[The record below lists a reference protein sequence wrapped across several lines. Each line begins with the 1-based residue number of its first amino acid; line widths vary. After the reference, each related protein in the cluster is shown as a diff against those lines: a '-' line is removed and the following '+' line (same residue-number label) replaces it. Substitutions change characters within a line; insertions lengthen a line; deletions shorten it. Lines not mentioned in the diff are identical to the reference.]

1 MRKLSTNEKILG
13 AERREFLIT
22 TLKTASEP
30 MPGRTL
36 GEMTNVSRQVIVGD
50 ITLLKAK
57 GEPIMATSRG
67 YIYIHPQAE
76 PQQIEKII
84 VCSHTAEQTE
94 DELNILV
101 DHGVTVKDVKIEHQ
115 VYGDLTASVM
125 VSNRSEVKKFI
136 QNIQETNASLLLEL
150 TEGIH
155 LHTIIANSEQEIT
168 NAEDALRKA
177 DILVE

>member
-1 MRKLSTNEKILG
+1 MNEKVLG
-13 AERREFLIT
+13 AERRKLLIT

-67 YIYIHPQAE
+67 YIYMHPQLE
-76 PQQIEKII
+76 PKKIEKII
-84 VCSHTAEQTE
+84 VCTHTAKQTE
-94 DELNILV
+94 EELNILV
-101 DHGVTVKDVKIEHQ
+101 DHGITVKDVKIEHQ

-125 VSNRSEVKKFI
+125 VSNRNEVKNFI
-136 QNIQETNASLLLEL
+136 RNIKDTNASLLLEL

-155 LHTIIANSEQEIT
+155 LHTIIASSELEIKS
-168 NAEDALRKA
+168 AEDALRHA
-177 DILVE
+177 GILVE

>member
-1 MRKLSTNEKILG
+1 MTMNEKVLG
-13 AERREFLIT
+13 AERRKLLIM

-30 MPGRTL
+30 LPGRTL

-67 YIYIHPQAE
+67 YIYMHPQVE
-76 PQQIEKII
+76 PQRIEKII
-84 VCSHTAEQTE
+84 VCTHPAKQTE
-94 DELNILV
+94 EELNMLV
-101 DHGVTVKDVKIEHQ
+101 DHGVTVKDVKIEHP

-125 VSNRSEVKKFI
+125 VSNRSEVKNFI
-136 QNIQETNASLLLEL
+136 RNIQETNASLLLEL

-155 LHTIIANSEQEIT
+155 LHTIIANSEHEII

-177 DILVE
+177 GILIE